1 MALKGM
7 RKSDLQRLASQL
19 NINSDGLKA
28 NLETRIV
35 EHLLENKA
43 LLSKNPEFSS
53 YYEDSLE
60 DTGSFVNNVKGSSR
74 KKSVVVQKTNVKR
87 PLFATNQSD
96 SFDYKFKNHSEASL
110 LYENNKAR
118 HRFNELVNESSDA
131 ASESVLSE
139 TICISGFNGGCVL
152 KDTFNSCFQ
161 YDVLFDK
168 LLNIRKCLSKVLM
181 LDFLF
186 CIYEFYNLL
195 SFLIPWSYKAFLPL
209 FSSFF
214 DYRILYLPDLSVIF
228 SFEKFWSPF
237 LTWWIFTIFIPL
249 IVATIFNFH
258 ESRKGEGFKIIDPM
272 TFAVVKTIV
281 VYFIFYKGFQKS
293 FFFANSLSIIKSA
306 IGIDLM
312 FTLSFIGVLYAMYD
326 TLISRK

>member
-43 LLSKNPEFSS
+43 SLSKNPEFSS
-53 YYEDSLE
+53 YYEESLE
-60 DTGSFVNNVKGSSR
+60 DRGSIINSVKGSSR
-74 KKSVVVQKTNVKR
+74 KKSVVIQKTNVKR
-87 PLFATNQSD
+87 PLFSADQSD
-96 SFDYKFKNHSEASL
+96 SFDYKHKNHSEGSL
-110 LYENNKAR
+110 FYENNKAR
-118 HRFNELVNESSDA
+118 NRFDKGLNESSDA

-139 TICISGFNGGCVL
+139 TICISGLNGASTSKYTFGHFFNY
-152 KDTFNSCFQ
+152 N
-161 YDVLFDK
+161 VLFDT
-168 LLNIRKCLSKVLM
+168 LLYIRKCLSKVLV

-195 SFLIPWSYKAFLPL
+195 SFLIPWSYKAFFPL

-214 DYRILYLPDLSVIF
+214 GYKILYLPDLSVIF
-228 SFEKFWSPF
+228 SFEKFWLHM
-237 LTWWIFTIFIPL
+237 LTWWIFAIFIPL
-249 IVATIFNFH
+249 IMATMLNFH
-258 ESRKGEGFKIIDPM
+258 ESRKENFKIVDPM
-272 TFAVVKTIV
+272 TFAVVKAIV

-293 FFFANSLSIIKSA
+293 FFLANSLSIIKSA
-306 IGIDLM
+306 IGVDLM
-312 FTLSFIGVLYAMYD
+312 FTMSFIGVLYAMYD